1 MTYAS
6 ESFEA
11 YEEWER
17 WLDAVQELEG
27 NMRAEEQ
34 EIDPIKKM
42 FSQSS
47 EIGEKYFAEQGLTKQ
62 EVLKRYPLS
71 TDKNS

>member
-34 EIDPIKKM
+34 EIDSIKKN
-42 FSQSS
+42 
-47 EIGEKYFAEQGLTKQ
+47 
-62 EVLKRYPLS
+62 V
-71 TDKNS
+71 